1 MILATHAIS
10 GAATA
15 LVLRRYP
22 VLALIASLLSHFLLD
37 SFPHWHY
44 KILSRESDTASPFG
58 EKMSFGSAFL
68 KDIFR
73 TGIDFGIGL
82 AISLV
87 VSQYFFP
94 GNFWL
99 TTFGAFA
106 GALPDALQV
115 VYYRFPR
122 FKPFYYFQRFHEG
135 VHAKTNLD
143 KKPVRGIAQQI
154 IVSAIAVLAL
164 IFWGR

>member
-1 MILATHAIS
+1 MILATHAVT
-10 GAATA
+10 GAAAA

-22 VLALIASLLSHFLLD
+22 VLALIVSFLSHFLLD

-44 KILSRESDTASPFG
+44 KILSRESDAVSPFG
-58 EKMSFGSAFL
+58 ERMSFGYKFI

-82 AISLV
+82 IISLG

-94 GNFWL
+94 GSFWL
-99 TTFGAFA
+99 TFLGALA

-115 VYYRFPR
+115 VYYRFPN
-122 FKPFYYFQRFHEG
+122 FKPFYYFQRFHES

-143 KKPVRGIAQQI
+143 DKPVKGILQQI
-154 IVSAIAVLAL
+154 AMSAMVVSAL

>member
-1 MILATHAIS
+1 M
-10 GAATA
+10 A
-15 LVLRRYP
+15 LVFRRYP
-22 VLALIASLLSHFLLD
+22 VLALIASFLSHFFLD
-37 SFPHWHY
+37 SIPHWHY
-44 KILSRESDTASPFG
+44 KILSRERDAASPFG

-82 AISLV
+82 AVSLG
-87 VSQYFFP
+87 VSAYFFP
-94 GNFWL
+94 GNLWL
-99 TTFGAFA
+99 AAFGALA

-122 FKPFYYFQRFHEG
+122 FKPFYYFQRFHEY

-143 KKPVRGIAQQI
+143 NKPAKGILQQI
-154 IVSAIAVLAL
+154 IVPAMVVFAL

>member
-1 MILATHAIS
+1 MILSVHTVS

-15 LVLRRYP
+15 LILRRYP
-22 VLALIASLLSHFLLD
+22 VLALIASFLSHFLLD
-37 SFPHWHY
+37 SVPHWHY
-44 KILSRESDTASPFG
+44 KIFSIESDTASPFG

-82 AISLV
+82 AVSLA
-87 VSQYFFP
+87 VSAYFFP

-99 TTFGAFA
+99 TIFGALA

-115 VYYRFPR
+115 AYYRFPD
-122 FKPFYYFQRFHEG
+122 FKPLYYFQKFNEG
-135 VHAKTNLD
+135 AHAKTNLD
-143 KKPVRGIAQQI
+143 DRPVLGILQQI
-154 IVSAIAVLAL
+154 VLSSLFILASVL
-164 IFWGR
+164 WDS